1 MRTSFRTKIFI
12 GSVIAAAVSLV
23 ALAAVLSW
31 QVQGQQRSALE
42 RRLTDE
48 ATLIADLLSQVT
60 TLEGAAL
67 DVEAD
72 RLGQLVSSRIT
83 LVAEDGRVVGDSS
96 QPAETLG
103 TLENHALRPEVV
115 AARER
120 GIGTS
125 QRYSTTVDADML
137 YVAVRAS
144 HPVVKFVRLALPL
157 TDVNEQLAAIRRAAL
172 SAMAVAIPIALAVSW
187 LLSAPLARRVQAIA
201 RVADRYSA
209 GDLSRSTYDYGNDE
223 LGTVAR
229 ALDTSVQEL
238 GGRLEDLSRD
248 RARMGA
254 ILAGMVEGV
263 LVVDRQGRLQLVNRA
278 AQDMLRVDAAA
289 TSRSYLEVIRHP
301 DVAAQLTRALRGDEV
316 GSQEVSLARDPGR
329 TFMARAAP
337 VSGTGGGGAVLVLH
351 DITDLRRADQI
362 RRDFVAN
369 VSHELRTPLTAI
381 RGYVEALLDDP
392 ADADSTHKFLEIIAR
407 HTTRMERLVKD
418 LLRLARLDARQ
429 EALEMARC
437 DMRQIFSGVIA
448 DLSPAIEAKGQR
460 VAIEVPVEA
469 AQVDG
474 DPAKLHDIVR
484 NLVENAVN
492 YSPDGADV
500 RLAAARVNGV
510 HTITVADS
518 GPGIPQEDLG
528 ACVRALL
535 SGGQVAL
542 QAGRHRS
549 GPGHR
554 QAPRRTAWRRG
565 ARRERGRRRRRVHR
579 ESAGGVRVAR
589 ASAPASDSLTTR
601 NTARAVRRR
610 RSASG
615 RSTFQTASDRGRRWS
630 RETSHARRCA
640 RCP

>member
-1 MRTSFRTKIFI
+1 
-12 GSVIAAAVSLV
+12 
-23 ALAAVLSW
+23 
-31 QVQGQQRSALE
+31 
-42 RRLTDE
+42 
-48 ATLIADLLSQVT
+48 
-60 TLEGAAL
+60 
-67 DVEAD
+67 
-72 RLGQLVSSRIT
+72 
-83 LVAEDGRVVGDSS
+83 
-96 QPAETLG
+96 
-103 TLENHALRPEVV
+103 
-115 AARER
+115 
-120 GIGTS
+120 
-125 QRYSTTVDADML
+125 
-137 YVAVRAS
+137 
-144 HPVVKFVRLALPL
+144 
-157 TDVNEQLAAIRRAAL
+157 
-172 SAMAVAIPIALAVSW
+172 MAVAIPIALAVSW

-209 GDLSRSTYDYGNDE
+209 GDLSRSTYDYGTDE
-223 LGTVAR
+223 LGSVAR
-229 ALDTSVQEL
+229 ALDSSVQEL
-238 GGRLEDLSRD
+238 GGRIEELSRD

-278 AQDMLRVDAAA
+278 AQDMLRVDALA
-289 TSRSYLEVIRHP
+289 TSRSYLEVVRHP

-316 GSQEVSLARDPGR
+316 GSQEVALTRDPGR
-329 TFMARAAP
+329 TFVARAAP

-460 VAIEVPVEA
+460 IAIEA

-500 RLAAARVNGV
+500 LLAAARVNGV

-518 GPGIPQEDLG
+518 GPGIPEEDLG
-528 ACVRALL
+528 RVFERFYRVDK
-535 SGGQVAL
+535 SRSRPGGTGLGLAIVKHL
-542 QAGRHRS
+542 VELH
-549 GPGHR
+549 
-554 QAPRRTAWRRG
+554 
-565 ARRERGRRRRRVHR
+565 
-579 ESAGGVRVAR
+579 GGEAR
-589 ASAPASDSLTTR
+589 AENASTGGAVFTVSLP
-601 NTARAVRRR
+601 VV
-610 RSASG
+610 SDPGQSG
-615 RSTFQTASDRGRRWS
+615 V
-630 RETSHARRCA
+630 
-640 RCP
+640 

>member
-1 MRTSFRTKIFI
+1 MRTSFRTKVFI
-12 GSVIAAAVSLV
+12 GSVVAAAVSLL
-23 ALAAVLSW
+23 ALAVLLSW
-31 QVQGQQRSALE
+31 QVRGQQRTTLE

-48 ATLIADLLSQVT
+48 ARLIADFLSQAPAID
-60 TLEGAAL
+60 GRAL

-72 RLGQLVSSRIT
+72 RFGQLISSRIT
-83 LVAEDGRVVGDSS
+83 FVTEDGRVVGDSTQS
-96 QPAETLG
+96 AETLD

-115 AARER
+115 AARDH

-125 QRYSTTVDADML
+125 QRYSTTVDTDML
-137 YVAVRAS
+137 YLAVRAS
-144 HPVVKFVRLALPL
+144 HPAVRYVRLALPL
-157 TDVNEQLAAIRRAAL
+157 TDVDEQLAVIRRAAL
-172 SAMAVAIPIALAVSW
+172 TAVAVAVPLALIVSW
-187 LLSAPLARRVQAIA
+187 IVSAPLARRVQAIA

-209 GDLSRSTYDYGNDE
+209 GDLSRSTYDYGTDE

-229 ALDTSVQEL
+229 ALDASVQEL
-238 GGRLEDLSRD
+238 GGRLEELSRD

-263 LVVDRQGRLQLVNRA
+263 LVVDRHGRLQLVNRA
-278 AQDMLRVDAAA
+278 AQDMLRVDASAIG
-289 TSRSYLEVIRHP
+289 RSYLEVIRHP
-301 DVAAQLTRALRGDEV
+301 DIAAQLTHVLRGDEV
-316 GSQEVSLARDPGR
+316 GSQEIALSRDPGR

-337 VSGTGGGGAVLVLH
+337 VAGTGGGGAVLVLH

-381 RGYVEALLDDP
+381 RGYVEALLDEP

-437 DMRQIFSGVIA
+437 DVRQIFSGVIA
-448 DLSPAIEAKGQR
+448 DLSPSIEAKGQH
-460 VAIEVPVEA
+460 VAIDVPQDA
-469 AQVDG
+469 TQVDG

-500 RLAAARVNGV
+500 TLAAARVNGKYM
-510 HTITVADS
+510 ITVADS

-528 ACVRALL
+528 RVFERFYRVDKSRSRPGGTGLGLAIVKHLVELHGGEARAENAA
-535 SGGQVAL
+535 SGGAVFTVTL
-542 QAGRHRS
+542 PVGS
-549 GPGHR
+549 G
-554 QAPRRTAWRRG
+554 
-565 ARRERGRRRRRVHR
+565 
-579 ESAGGVRVAR
+579 
-589 ASAPASDSLTTR
+589 
-601 NTARAVRRR
+601 
-610 RSASG
+610 
-615 RSTFQTASDRGRRWS
+615 
-630 RETSHARRCA
+630 
-640 RCP
+640 

>member
-209 GDLSRSTYDYGNDE
+209 GDLSRSTYDYGTDE

-437 DMRQIFSGVIA
+437 DMRQLFGGVIA

-528 ACVRALL
+528 ARVRTLL
-535 SGGQVAL
+535 SRGQVAL
-542 QAGRHRS
+542 QAGRTVWAWPSSSTSSNCMAAR
-549 GPGHR
+549 R
-554 QAPRRTAWRRG
+554 APRTRP
-565 ARRERGRRRRRVHR
+565 
-579 ESAGGVRVAR
+579 
-589 ASAPASDSLTTR
+589 PAAQCS
-601 NTARAVRRR
+601 
-610 RSASG
+610 
-615 RSTFQTASDRGRRWS
+615 
-630 RETSHARRCA
+630 
-640 RCP
+640 P